1 MGGRLTAFLLAVVLS
16 ISIGTGAEG
25 VSSTAAAERDFTLK
39 VLPLMKAKCFA
50 CHGDDPKKI
59 KGDLNMLTR
68 EALLKGG
75 ENLTNVLV
83 PGNAKASQM
92 VVAMT
97 WENPD
102 LEMPPKEN
110 DRLTKEQIE
119 LVRAW
124 VNAGPLAGRGRA
136 EEV

>member
-1 MGGRLTAFLLAVVLS
+1 VNRYSLAITFIALTSALS
-16 ISIGTGAEG
+16 AGAQP
-25 VSSTAAAERDFTLK
+25 AAHGQAGRDFTLK
-39 VLPLMKAKCFA
+39 VLPLLKSKCFA

-83 PGNAKASQM
+83 PGNAKASQL

-110 DRLTKEQIE
+110 DRLTRNGLWSQT
-119 LVRAW
+119 RMA
-124 VNAGPLAGRGRA
+124 
-136 EEV
+136 

>member
-1 MGGRLTAFLLAVVLS
+1 MTP
-16 ISIGTGAEG
+16 T
-25 VSSTAAAERDFTLK
+25 
-39 VLPLMKAKCFA
+39 
-50 CHGDDPKKI
+50 KI

-124 VNAGPLAGRGRA
+124 IDAGAPWPDEVST
-136 EEV
+136 EEDFARRNGPSSPTRMA